1 MQQEALYIIPINA
14 ELIQNTKS
22 QKLTKAAWFN
32 IPESTTRT
40 LENHEVLTVTKL
52 NIRESTKQK
61 KDNHK
66 RSKFNFGMS
75 ISKVNR

>member
-22 QKLTKAAWFN
+22 QKLTKAARLN